1 MRYRPIRRNGEFG
14 RVYARGKSY
23 VNQALVLYVLKTR
36 SKRTRVGLTA
46 TKKIGHAVQ
55 RNRARRVMKAAI
67 DEHLDYNI
75 GGYDLVFVARGMTPR
90 LKSWQLSAIVA
101 KLFAQAGLPDKAKQ
115 PGAKPPATLPPAR
128 QTRGV
133 SIFQKALC
141 GLIRLYQR
149 FISPGLGRNCRFSPS
164 CSQYGIEAIRTHGCL
179 KGLLL
184 TGMADRPVQSAG
196 PLGLRP
202 RAGEGPLEKS
212 GPASCRRR
220 PCFPQDTKNK
230 WKTSSSML
238 FGRALKRE
246 DLRQCF
252 FERVLKRGKPL
263 RHACGVPPPLMR
275 GG

>member
-115 PGAKPPATLPPAR
+115 PGAKPPATLPPEVHQPGAGAELPLFALLQPVRHRGHPHPRLR
-128 QTRGV
+128 QRAAADGV
-133 SIFQKALC
+133 A
-141 GLIRLYQR
+141 
-149 FISPGLGRNCRFSPS
+149 
-164 CSQYGIEAIRTHGCL
+164 H
-179 KGLLL
+179 
-184 TGMADRPVQSAG
+184 RPVQSAG

-202 RAGEGPLEKS
+202 RTGKGPLEKS
-212 GPASCRRR
+212 GPAS
-220 PCFPQDTKNK
+220 
-230 WKTSSSML
+230 L
-238 FGRALKRE
+238 GFGSVFHQTRKIS
-246 DLRQCF
+246 
-252 FERVLKRGKPL
+252 GKPL
-263 RHACGVPPPLMR
+263 RRCSLEER
-275 GG
+275 

>member
-90 LKSWQLSAIVA
+90 LRAGSSAPSWQSSSPRPACRIRQSSRAQSPQPPCRRSGSPRREHLSESPLRAHPA
-101 KLFAQAGLPDKAKQ
+101 LPEVHQ
-115 PGAKPPATLPPAR
+115 PGAGAELPLFALLQPVRHRGHPHPRLR
-128 QTRGV
+128 QRAAADGV
-133 SIFQKALC
+133 A
-141 GLIRLYQR
+141 
-149 FISPGLGRNCRFSPS
+149 
-164 CSQYGIEAIRTHGCL
+164 H
-179 KGLLL
+179 
-184 TGMADRPVQSAG
+184 RPVQSAG

-202 RAGEGPLEKS
+202 RTGKGPLEKS
-212 GPASCRRR
+212 GPASLGLGSV
-220 PCFPQDTKNK
+220 FHQTQKI
-230 WKTSSSML
+230 S
-238 FGRALKRE
+238 
-246 DLRQCF
+246 
-252 FERVLKRGKPL
+252 GKPL
-263 RHACGVPPPLMR
+263 RRCSLEER
-275 GG
+275 

>member
-75 GGYDLVFVARGMTPR
+75 LVFVARGITPR

-128 QTRGV
+128 R
-133 SIFQKALC
+133 
-141 GLIRLYQR
+141 
-149 FISPGLGRNCRFSPS
+149 P
-164 CSQYGIEAIRTHGCL
+164 EA
-179 KGLLL
+179 
-184 TGMADRPVQSAG
+184 
-196 PLGLRP
+196 
-202 RAGEGPLEKS
+202 
-212 GPASCRRR
+212 
-220 PCFPQDTKNK
+220 
-230 WKTSSSML
+230 
-238 FGRALKRE
+238 
-246 DLRQCF
+246 
-252 FERVLKRGKPL
+252 
-263 RHACGVPPPLMR
+263 
-275 GG
+275 